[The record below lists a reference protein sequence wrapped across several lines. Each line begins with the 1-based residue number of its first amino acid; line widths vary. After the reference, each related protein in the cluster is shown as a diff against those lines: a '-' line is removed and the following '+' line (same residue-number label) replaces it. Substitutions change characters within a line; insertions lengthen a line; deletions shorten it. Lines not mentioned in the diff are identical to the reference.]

1 MEVRKKQ
8 DGAMPRTPED
18 LERKYEFEKRFREL
32 KEMLEAAGEMGKELF
47 TKKLVAELI
56 QTAKVQGLIA
66 PEEDSEAANKG
77 YVDSGLI
84 PKLGRKRLL
93 TSADDCNNITDDG
106 IYWYSTANRP
116 ANAPFENAAVMLV
129 FGNDSTTTQKI
140 QLGFRYGM
148 AGHGK
153 FRPLYNTWQPW
164 AEFAGFIEDATY
176 PGCYYRYT
184 NGVQEW
190 VNPPMVTGVEYRTT
204 ERHNGKPVYCKT
216 LETGALTQ
224 GQITVTH
231 GLSITDT
238 EFVRADAYTI
248 HPNGRYYPLPMI
260 SSSGN
265 ISATYMVTI
274 NQFNIYAFSDLS
286 AYTGRVTLYYSKN

>member
-32 KEMLEAAGEMGKELF
+32 KEMLEAAGEKEKELF

-56 QTAKVQGLIA
+56 QTAKVQGLSA
-66 PEEDSEAANKG
+66 PEKDSEAANKG
-77 YVDSGLI
+77 YVDSGLM

-93 TSADDCNNITDDG
+93 TSDDDCNNITDDG

-190 VNPPMVTGVEYRTT
+190 VNPPMETGVEYRTT

-224 GQITVTH
+224 GTITVTH

-286 AYTGRVTLYYSKN
+286 AYTGRVTLYYRKN

>member
-32 KEMLEAAGEMGKELF
+32 KEMLEAAGEKEKELF

-56 QTAKVQGLIA
+56 QTEKVQGLSA
-66 PEEDSEAANKG
+66 PEKDSEAANKG

-190 VNPPMVTGVEYRTT
+190 VNPPMVPGVEYRTI
-204 ERHNGKPVYCKT
+204 ERCGGEGKYVKLIDFGALPNNTSKNVAHG
-216 LETGALTQ
+216 LGTGATPVSFEVF
-224 GQITVTH
+224 T
-231 GLSITDT
+231 S
-238 EFVRADAYTI
+238 
-248 HPNGRYYPLPMI
+248 NGNVFQQFPFM
-260 SSSGN
+260 SSSGTN
-265 ISATYMVTI
+265 SAKAHLTDYSVVI
-274 NQFNIYAFSDLS
+274 KAQSDLT
-286 AYTGRVTLYYSKN
+286 AYTDTKVLIRYNKN